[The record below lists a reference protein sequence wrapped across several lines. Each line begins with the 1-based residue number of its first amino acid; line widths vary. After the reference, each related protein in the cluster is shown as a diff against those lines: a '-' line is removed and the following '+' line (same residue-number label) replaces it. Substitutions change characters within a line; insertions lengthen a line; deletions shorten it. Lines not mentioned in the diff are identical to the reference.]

1 LPGSADCSKWWIGL
15 AAGRPGFDRAQY
27 GAYATG
33 VSLGVIEPRPELVR
47 EQSDRLAEGEQLHV
61 GLLGRAVPVVQ
72 TPEGLRA
79 VNKGKPGNPDQ
90 IAKYLTGK
98 FGARIE
104 DARRAMADLAAAYGR
119 PISTGA
125 GFGCASSSGR
135 ACRRAN
141 PGGMPWASWI
151 WRSCERCCQ
160 TGNHSQRRAFKHRL
174 RLFVGPARG
183 PSRGCGHTGRDAG
196 MIVTTTPSVEGRRV
210 TAYLGLVTGE
220 VILGANVV
228 RDFFASV
235 RDVVGGRSG
244 SYEKVLRHARDAA
257 VEDMV
262 DEARAKGADAVL
274 AVDLDYEVIGKEG
287 SMLMVSACGTAVKL
301 G

>member
-1 LPGSADCSKWWIGL
+1 L

-72 TPEGLRA
+72 TPEGLHA

-141 PGGMPWASWI
+141 PAGVRWENWI
-151 WRSCERCCQ
+151 WRS
-160 TGNHSQRRAFKHRL
+160 
-174 RLFVGPARG
+174 
-183 PSRGCGHTGRDAG
+183 
-196 MIVTTTPSVEGRRV
+196 
-210 TAYLGLVTGE
+210 
-220 VILGANVV
+220 
-228 RDFFASV
+228 
-235 RDVVGGRSG
+235 
-244 SYEKVLRHARDAA
+244 
-257 VEDMV
+257 
-262 DEARAKGADAVL
+262 
-274 AVDLDYEVIGKEG
+274 
-287 SMLMVSACGTAVKL
+287 
-301 G
+301 